1 MGDFRPARLGL
12 NPTAG
17 FKIGI
22 QVRQK
27 QRVSRGRAPRNH
39 AATHWIGEKPSLT
52 GHDESPAGQ
61 KKTGHPLPS
70 ALFHENRID
79 QATEG
84 ASSAVMSIT
93 AGSSSGTSTSAFTLM
108 LRCRSKPVPAGMMW
122 PMMTFSLKPRR

>member
-27 QRVSRGRAPRNH
+27 QRVSRGSAPRND
-39 AATHWIGEKPSLT
+39 ATTHWIGEKPSLT

-70 ALFHENRID
+70 ALFHENRFD

-108 LRCRSKPVPAGMMW
+108 LR
-122 PMMTFSLKPRR
+122 